1 MSHSIEKRTVK
12 ASVLAG
18 DSKDFELI
26 GLAAA
31 YNSLSGDIGGFKER
45 IAPGAFTRALNSHA
59 DVRCLVN
66 HDPSQILGRTKSG
79 TLTLSDSA
87 EGLRFLCR
95 LNPESVAHK
104 NIYTAVQCG
113 DIDQCSFAFVT
124 AANGDRYETA
134 KNGSGHFYSLRTL
147 TDVDL
152 FDVSIVTYPAYPNG
166 TRVQARSANYSPA
179 RLVTEPRPATWAA
192 LRAKAAEQQQTI
204 LMDFARSGMWED
216 CVNRANLNR
225 IGHELEAFDRR
236 ERVRDMAAEISELK
250 KSWGL

>member
-18 DSKDFELI
+18 DSKNFELV

-31 YNSLSGDIGGFKER
+31 YNSLSSDIGGFKER

-79 TLTLSDSA
+79 TLTLSDSPD
-87 EGLRFLCR
+87 GLRFLCR
-95 LNPESVAHK
+95 LNPESEAHRDV
-104 NIYTAVQCG
+104 YAAVRRG
-113 DIDQCSFAFVT
+113 DIDQCSFAFV
-124 AANGDRYETA
+124 ARENGDRFENARDSRGQSYA
-134 KNGSGHFYSLRTL
+134 LRTL

-152 FDVSIVTYPAYPNG
+152 FDVSVVTYPAYPNG

-204 LMDFARSGMWED
+204 LKDFAQSGMWED
-216 CVNRANLNR
+216 CVNRANLDR
-225 IGHELEAFDRR
+225 IGRELEGFDRR

-250 KSWGL
+250 RGWGL